1 MQQFVYIKKNM
12 SSLESID
19 IVFGEFIL
27 PVSALTELTRRT
39 ETTWSALSKRP
50 ALFKHENNIKIQVFL
65 RC

>member
-1 MQQFVYIKKNM
+1 M

-39 ETTWSALSKRP
+39 ETTWSTLSKRP